1 MNKKLP
7 YLILILLCICI
18 STKSHAQRE
27 IHPLE
32 PTFTYDY
39 ALKYYGNLTLGG
51 FWSLENFKA
60 PKGVKSIE
68 QYESFYD
75 WNDFYRSRDRML
87 NGEKNIYYYNKKT
100 GFIERA
106 IYLDRNHKKKSTHFY
121 SYRTDS
127 LYLTINVK
135 SNYFAREFSTN
146 TITMQYVYDVKT
158 ENLLEIRYDN
168 NNKDIH
174 QYTYDKYQKDLNK
187 IEDNINSRRQE
198 INISYDTL
206 QSINKINFSYRI
218 NNNYDFKRDSV
229 YLNKEHNF
237 VNVYQRKLELKT
249 FATGHRFVRGGKEY
263 YDNLSKVEA
272 NYINFSPHHIFFSVG
287 HQENYPYPARRINP
301 ASVYYPQT
309 GTFLFDENGK
319 LFFVEKPFKYVYTNI
334 FSRESMFTQRPSY
347 KTEESLSILKKKND
361 NKWQVNDYNKLHY
374 KKELFSIYGRYKVKR
389 NQKSTYKIKNGNIY
403 RDNRPII
410 IYNYY
415 D

>member
-319 LFFVEKPFKYVYTNI
+319 LFFVEK
-334 FSRESMFTQRPSY
+334 
-347 KTEESLSILKKKND
+347 
-361 NKWQVNDYNKLHY
+361 
-374 KKELFSIYGRYKVKR
+374 
-389 NQKSTYKIKNGNIY
+389 
-403 RDNRPII
+403 
-410 IYNYY
+410 
-415 D
+415 